1 VSDQSTERRATRRE
15 GSGIGDMVSRAF
27 TEFLGPPIGILG
39 AFVLL
44 AVLTLWLDTGTAT
57 WVAPARD
64 FLHSYVFGEAAATSD
79 LLGAVAGSLITVT
92 AFTFSLLLLAV
103 QLPAGSLTQQ
113 ILDQFIRRRFNQIFF
128 GFFLGLALYA
138 LIVLITVEPGF
149 NPVISA
155 AIVLLLTA
163 VALFLLVLLLY
174 GTLNQMR
181 PAVIVN
187 AIHVYGLGA
196 WEAQCAL
203 LAATRRTAQVDGPV
217 RLPVGAERNGYVTRI
232 DVAALARAA
241 GAGAPAVEIDL
252 AVTMGA
258 YVAFQDTLALVKAPT
273 PAAARQV
280 GAAVPAAI
288 RLEPQRDL
296 ACDPAYAVQ
305 QLEDIAWTNLSSS
318 KQNPGPALLVI
329 HNLRDLLARWSAAPC
344 APDPAAPPAPV
355 VYQDDV
361 IARLLGVF
369 SSLAVA
375 ASEGMQHQSLAAIA
389 QALTVMLPRLDA
401 RYQAAI
407 ADLSDRMLSGL
418 GDQIL
423 TRELQDALTALG
435 RALAE
440 AGCHEAAQHLQVAAA
455 RLHQSIGV
463 LNSRSTRVPPPA
475 DEC

>member
-1 VSDQSTERRATRRE
+1 
-15 GSGIGDMVSRAF
+15 MVSRAF
-27 TEFLGPPIGILG
+27 TEFLGAPIAILS

-44 AVLTLWLDTGTAT
+44 AALTLWLDTGAAT
-57 WVAPARD
+57 WVAPVRA
-64 FLHSYVFGEAAATSD
+64 FLHNYVFGEATATSD

-113 ILDQFIRRRFNQIFF
+113 ILDQFIRRRFNQVFF

-138 LIVLITVEPGF
+138 LIVLITVEPNF

-155 AIVLLLTA
+155 ALVLLLTG

-187 AIHVYGLGA
+187 AIHVYGLRA

-203 LAATRRTAQVDGPV
+203 LTATRRTAQGTGPV
-217 RLPVGAERNGYVTRI
+217 RLPVCADRNGYVTRI

-241 GAGAPAVEIDL
+241 GAGEPEVEIDL

-258 YVAFQDTLALVKAPT
+258 YVAYQDTLAVVRAAT
-273 PAAARQV
+273 TAAARQV

-288 RLEPQRDL
+288 RLEQQRDL

-344 APDPAAPPAPV
+344 DPAPDSPPAPV

-369 SSLAVA
+369 GSLAVA

-389 QALTVMLPRLDA
+389 EALAIMLPRLDP

-418 GDQIL
+418 GDQVL

-435 RALAE
+435 QALDA
-440 AGCHEAAQHLQVAAA
+440 AGCPAAAQRLQTAQS
-455 RLHQSIGV
+455 RLHQSVGV
-463 LNSRSTRVPPPA
+463 LNSRSTRVPP